1 MSMNPIAMSSI
12 ATPLAAW
19 QRLRAGNER
28 FYQPISGHRGG
39 LIVERPTAAV
49 FRCSDSG
56 IAAETVFGQSWGS
69 LIDVS
74 TWGHVIDN
82 GVLATLEHA
91 VGGREVPLI
100 VVLGHHDCHAM
111 RTAMRAWN
119 EADMPRDAT
128 RATVEQAMA
137 SIVRRG
143 IKADSVESVSAAHI
157 VETGLALLERSALI
171 AQRVEAGQCA
181 IVCGAAEPDGGRIRI
196 YGTVG
201 AVGEVNDSLLECV

>member
-1 MSMNPIAMSSI
+1 MSIINPTSSI

-28 FYQPISGHRGG
+28 FYQPISGHPAG
-39 LIVERPTAAV
+39 LIAERPTAAV
-49 FRCSDSG
+49 FRCSDAG
-56 IAAETVFGQSWGS
+56 IAGETVFGQSWGS

-74 TWGHVIDN
+74 TWGHVVDS

-91 VGGREVPLI
+91 VSGRDVPLI

-111 RTAMRAWN
+111 RAAMRAWN

-143 IKADSVESVSAAHI
+143 IKADSMESVGAAHI
-157 VETGLALLERSALI
+157 VETGLALLERSAII
-171 AQRVEAGQCA
+171 ARRVETGQCA
-181 IVCGAAEPDGGRIRI
+181 IVCGATEPDTGRIRI

-201 AVGEVNDSLLECV
+201 SVGELDDSLLECV